1 MTTLAIVASVVA
13 LGGLA
18 LWWAARL
25 GRKVGET
32 RRQLEA
38 ARDTNGRLQNV
49 LEEDSRVRRDI
60 AAAGVYAP
68 DEHQRD

>member
-1 MTTLAIVASVVA
+1 MSTVVAIIAIIA
-13 LGGLA
+13 LGGMT
-18 LWWAARL
+18 LWWVARL
-25 GRKVGET
+25 GRKVGDT
-32 RRQLEA
+32 GRKLEA
-38 ARDTNGRLQNV
+38 ARDANGRLQDV